1 MAVSPF
7 ISAARVVLGGY
18 LAAHGAQKLFGWF
31 GGRGLEATGKGFERM
46 GLAPPRPMATLA
58 GVSEVAGGVLTATGI
73 ADPLGPIAVAGTMVV
88 AVAAHRKSGP
98 FASNGGFE
106 LPLANLAL
114 ATVLAGVG
122 AHAPRIAP
130 LSKRATAVVAIGAVA
145 FTGVALSQ

>member
-1 MAVSPF
+1 MASAPL
-7 ISAARVVLGGY
+7 ISAARVVIGGY
-18 LAAHGAQKLFGWF
+18 IAAHGAQKLFGWF
-31 GGRGLEATGKGFERM
+31 GGRGLEATSQGFGRM
-46 GLAPPRPMATLA
+46 GLAPARQMATLA

-98 FASNGGFE
+98 FANKGGFE

-114 ATVLAGVG
+114 AAVLAGAG

-130 LSKRATAVVAIGAVA
+130 LPKQKV
-145 FTGVALSQ
+145 